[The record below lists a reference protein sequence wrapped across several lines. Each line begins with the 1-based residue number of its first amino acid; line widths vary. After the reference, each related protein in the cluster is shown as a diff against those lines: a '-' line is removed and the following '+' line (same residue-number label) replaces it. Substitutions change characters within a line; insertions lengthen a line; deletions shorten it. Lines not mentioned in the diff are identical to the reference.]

1 MKKTILKI
9 VLLIIVVVVIAF
21 LINTFRKFFIIQGL
35 QENLETYLAS
45 TNYHIRIT
53 TLENNVTS
61 FTTNIY
67 LKEDNSLV
75 TFENDNSKT
84 SIYNDGNT
92 TDIFTEN
99 SDGRKA
105 ELNKNTTISYSIPN
119 YLKTENSWRTFC
131 AGMFSSIKSVDVDGK
146 DCYVIEGNLG
156 SIFINAP
163 SPSNAQK
170 IYIEKDTGLCIQL
183 INSDNTQI
191 FEYEF
196 DNVSDETFVKP
207 NIEQYELIEE

>member
-67 LKEDNSLV
+67 LKENNSLV

-99 SDGRKA
+99 SDGKKA

-146 DCYVIEGNLG
+146 DCYVLEGNLDF
-156 SIFINAP
+156 IFINA
-163 SPSNAQK
+163 SSNIQE
-170 IYIEKDTGLCIQL
+170 IYIEKGTGLCVRL
-183 INSDNTQI
+183 INSDNVQTY
-191 FEYEF
+191 EYEF
-196 DNVSDETFVKP
+196 DNVSDGILVKP
-207 NIEQYELIEE
+207 DIEQYELIEE